1 MAICANQ
8 GRMYMGTA
16 RQFKEARDCFQTAEQ
31 PTPAH
36 VRMQRRQGTCSCV
49 READRQTIRTAERR
63 IFTCPEDGCEPQS
76 LCAGLPLAAAYVNP
90 QPYTGL
96 VDPDTALN
104 RGSAFN
110 NLYDP
115 WNPGRHC

>member
-16 RQFKEARDCFQTAEQ
+16 RQCMEPGNCRNMQ
-31 PTPAH
+31 PTP
-36 VRMQRRQGTCSCV
+36 VWMQRKQCSCSWSDDS
-49 READRQTIRTAERR
+49 AARTCKRR
-63 IFTCPEDGCEPQS
+63 ILPCSENGCDPES
-76 LCAGLPLAAAYVNP
+76 LCADLPLAAAYVNP

-96 VDPDTALN
+96 VDPDTALS

>member
-16 RQFKEARDCFQTAEQ
+16 RQCMDTRDCCKAAIQ
-31 PTPAH
+31 PAPAP
-36 VRMQRRQGTCSCV
+36 VRMQRRQGTCSCMQ
-49 READRQTIRTAERR
+49 ETDRQTAHAAERR
-63 IFTCPEDGCEPQS
+63 IFRCPEDGCEPQS

-115 WNPGRHC
+115 WTPGRHC